1 MQSTKPH
8 CNPGIQLTNFSAVLQ
23 VLPLAQ
29 SAVAAR
35 LEIAPALPGN
45 RDLLYLD
52 LALEDVVR
60 GAAER
65 GASAL
70 GIGAAAFVGPLL
82 QNLVR
87 PGLAMHVDV
96 QMSAVSART
105 WYLVYFQ
112 QYYSIKYL
120 ASGIWRNW

>member
-1 MQSTKPH
+1 M
-8 CNPGIQLTNFSAVLQ
+8 LQ

-60 GAAER
+60 SAAER

-87 PGLAMHVDV
+87 PRLAMHVDIHV
-96 QMSAVSART
+96 TFKFWPCPQGRGI
-105 WYLVYFQ
+105 WYT
-112 QYYSIKYL
+112 SSNTI
-120 ASGIWRNW
+120 ASGI